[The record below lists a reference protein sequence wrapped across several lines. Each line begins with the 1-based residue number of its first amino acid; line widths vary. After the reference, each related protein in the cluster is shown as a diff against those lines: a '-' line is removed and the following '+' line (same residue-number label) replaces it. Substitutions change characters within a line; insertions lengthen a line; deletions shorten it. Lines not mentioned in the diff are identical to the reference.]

1 MKNNILIIGADAQN
15 LRIIL
20 NRGSSAIEE
29 VFTDDAK
36 NRNELAIIN
45 NFLKSENIDPQQLLK
60 IGVIIHPNNNTSVR
74 VVQTIAKTFS
84 WFLGIPL
91 LEINTENLLSL
102 SKQELLNRF

>member
-20 NRGSSAIEE
+20 KNADNIKEE
-29 VFTDDAK
+29 ICVDDAK

-45 NFLKSENIDPQQLLK
+45 DFLKSENIDKKQLSG
-60 IGVIIHPNNNTSVR
+60 IGVIIHPHNNTSVR
-74 VVQTIAKTFS
+74 VVQTIAKTFA

-91 LEINTENLLSL
+91 LEINSDELLSF
-102 SKQELLNRF
+102 SKEELLNRF